1 MQTLNL
7 LKLRCSKAHQPMFLH
22 HHWHHRHHHHHD
34 GIVDLV
40 FIHTLVS
47 YRKLLENEW
56 LIAHSTLWEF
66 QCRKRKVEG
75 ARNNTVFVRELLAW
89 LREWGRNRRSYA
101 NPNELSIL
109 INWYWNCVKL
119 LEKPSI
125 INWLMRSIDGSNT
138 KYKSYCVDRTCTKRW
153 KC

>member
-22 HHWHHRHHHHHD
+22 HRWRHRHHHRD
-34 GIVDLV
+34 RIVDLV

-47 YRKLLENEW
+47 HRKLLENEW
-56 LIAHSTLWEF
+56 LIAHFTLWEF

-75 ARNNTVFVRELLAW
+75 AINNTVYCVNYLLGC
-89 LREWGRNRRSYA
+89 EHWGRKRHSYA

-138 KYKSYCVDRTCTKRW
+138 KYKSYCADRTCSKRW